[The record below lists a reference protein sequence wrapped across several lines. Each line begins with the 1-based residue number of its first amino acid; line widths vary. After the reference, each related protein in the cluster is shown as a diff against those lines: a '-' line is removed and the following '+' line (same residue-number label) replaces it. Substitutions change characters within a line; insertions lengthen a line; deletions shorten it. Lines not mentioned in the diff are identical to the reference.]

1 MKVYTVEDG
10 EFRLIGRAEIDENKG
25 PIFKVPLFGASST
38 IIERYVIKV
47 VMKLQFS
54 SHLEVDRGVVLRPGQ
69 RPELLPGWSPL
80 TS

>member
-1 MKVYTVEDG
+1 MKVSTVEGD
-10 EFRLIGRAEIDENKG
+10 EFRLIGRAEIDADEG
-25 PIFKVPLFGASST
+25 SIFKVPLFGASST

-69 RPELLPGWSPL
+69 RPELLPGWQPL
-80 TS
+80 AS